1 MRPGGSGGNG
11 RGERR
16 RTESQRDKRP
26 ATLRKLNHTSSFVDT
41 PNFPPARDADIR
53 TPRKKSGYGES
64 MIRCGSAKTICGS
77 FREDLTAKRKQR
89 RRIAAAYIN
98 CDFAG
103 VAQSFFDRGCRRFA

>member
-1 MRPGGSGGNG
+1 MGPGERGGNG

-26 ATLRKLNHTSSFVDT
+26 ATRRKLDHISSFVDT
-41 PNFPPARDADIR
+41 PNFPPARGADIR
-53 TPRKKSGYGES
+53 TPRKKSGYGEN

-77 FREDLTAKRKQR
+77 FRDDLTAKRKQR

-103 VAQSFFDRGCRRFA
+103 AAQSFST